1 MCGDDIKLRIQGLLE
16 RCRKHSG
23 LFWTATE
30 GNLKEILVMSKAPGA
45 TDESISDL
53 LRPYERGIATFEDVA
68 GLPVV
73 NTDLESEIDS
83 YVGYPAGDPDEDL
96 GTTRVREAA
105 RYFAEWGR
113 KHSVSTPVSSDYE
126 EIAPSMKEPKIIN
139 GGIWISWDD
148 LWRIDGVAVRNS
160 QRALESGDITLFQGF
175 VGQRMLIEDLAKL
188 IKDD

>member
-1 MCGDDIKLRIQGLLE
+1 MCSDDIKLRIQGLLE

-30 GNLKEILVMSKAPGA
+30 GSLKEILVMSKAPGA

-73 NTDLESEIDS
+73 DTDLESEIER
-83 YVGYPAGDPDEDL
+83 YVGYPAGDPGEDL

-113 KHSVSTPVSSDYE
+113 RHPK
-126 EIAPSMKEPKIIN
+126 EIKYCHKFFGYPSEVDSWLKEHPEKTVIAM
-139 GGIWISWDD
+139 IW
-148 LWRIDGVAVRNS
+148 DGSYYVVFYS
-160 QRALESGDITLFQGF
+160 ESI
-175 VGQRMLIEDLAKL
+175 
-188 IKDD
+188 